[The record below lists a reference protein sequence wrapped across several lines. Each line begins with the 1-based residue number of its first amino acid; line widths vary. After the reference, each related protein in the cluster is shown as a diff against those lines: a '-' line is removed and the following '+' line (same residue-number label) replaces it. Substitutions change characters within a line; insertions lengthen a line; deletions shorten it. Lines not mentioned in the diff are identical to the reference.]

1 MIKDLNLENFDEF
14 VNNSSACIIDFWA
27 PWCGPCRMQG
37 PVLDEIAK
45 ELNVNI
51 GKVNCDD
58 NEELCVRFNITA
70 IPHLF
75 VFKDGKQVH
84 DFLGFTG
91 KETLITSLK

>member
-14 VNNSSACIIDFWA
+14 VNGSKACVIDFWA

-37 PVLDEIAK
+37 PVLDELAK
-45 ELNVNI
+45 DGFDI
-51 GKVNCDD
+51 GKVNCDE

-75 VFKDGKQVH
+75 VFKDGKKVN

-91 KETLITSLK
+91 KETLLTALK